1 MRVLGLDPGSQK
13 LGWGLLDRSGH
24 LWMRLGSGTIRLDP
38 RRPLRERLLG
48 AYQAAMKLLD
58 DYAPDLVAIEECFV
72 AASPKAAL
80 VLGQVRGVL
89 LLAVEQASI
98 ESIELSPRSV
108 KLATVGQGGAAKEQ
122 VQYMVPRLIG
132 ECPARLEPDE
142 ADALAI
148 AWCAAQHGAE
158 KRVPPP
164 TVADKGGPPRPRRV
178 LQ

>member
-13 LGWGLLDRSGH
+13 LGWGLLERSGH
-24 LWMRLGSGTIRLDP
+24 LWTRVASGTIRLDP

-48 AYQAAMKLLD
+48 AYDAAARLLGEH
-58 DYAPDLVAIEECFV
+58 APDLVAIEDCFV

-98 ESIELSPRSV
+98 ESVELSPRSV

-122 VQYMVPRLIG
+122 VQYMVPRLIRD
-132 ECPARLEPDE
+132 CPPRLGPDE

-148 AWCAAQHGAE
+148 AWCGALHAAGRRAQ
-158 KRVPPP
+158 
-164 TVADKGGPPRPRRV
+164 GPAAPDRSARRRSV
-178 LQ
+178 IQ